1 MIRNDFPEPGSKHF
15 VSGRSITP
23 PFPEGMNMAM
33 FGMGCFWGAEKLF
46 WQSKGV
52 YVTMVGYTG
61 GQTEKPTYQ
70 AVCSGTTGH
79 SEVVRVVYDAA
90 VISYDD
96 LLKLFWENHDPTQVM
111 RQGADVGTQYR
122 TGIYY
127 YDEEQKSLAGRS
139 RMRYQLLLDSAGYG
153 KIATEILPAPTFYYA
168 ETDHQQYLAANPGGY
183 CGHGGTGVC
192 LA

>member
-79 SEVVRVVYDAA
+79 SEVVRVIYDAA

-127 YDEEQKSLAGRS
+127 YDEEQKSLAEQS

-153 KIATEILPAPTFYYA
+153 KIATEILPAPTFHYA